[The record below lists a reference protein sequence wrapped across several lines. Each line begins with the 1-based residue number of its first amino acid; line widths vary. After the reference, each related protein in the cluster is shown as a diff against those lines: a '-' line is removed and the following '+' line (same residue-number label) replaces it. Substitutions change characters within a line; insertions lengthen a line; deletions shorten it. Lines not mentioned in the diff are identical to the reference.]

1 MVNVWVKS
9 PDTHSERRIEPHL
22 TVEQLKNKLEPITGI
37 PAGNQIITLLD
48 SEQDPR
54 VVATLDDDTKMLG
67 FYGLHDWQVIKVDD
81 SNPSATFTG
90 QLTDFTNVEKFEITE
105 EEYAQR
111 RDTVLAFKQRN
122 KMGRF
127 GEAEA
132 KPDTPVST
140 EVVVGARCE
149 VDSTDADLRKRGTV
163 RFVGPTKFAAGVWV
177 GIEYD
182 EPLGKNDGSVNGER
196 YFSCRNKYGVFVRGD
211 KVQVGDFPA
220 EELDLELDEEEM

>member
-1 MVNVWVKS
+1 
-9 PDTHSERRIEPHL
+9 
-22 TVEQLKNKLEPITGI
+22 
-37 PAGNQIITLLD
+37 
-48 SEQDPR
+48 
-54 VVATLDDDTKMLG
+54 MLG

-111 RDTVLAFKQRN
+111 RGMHFRMSIPMGSPDITLDTVLAFKQRN

-211 KVQVGDFPA
+211 KVQVGDFPV